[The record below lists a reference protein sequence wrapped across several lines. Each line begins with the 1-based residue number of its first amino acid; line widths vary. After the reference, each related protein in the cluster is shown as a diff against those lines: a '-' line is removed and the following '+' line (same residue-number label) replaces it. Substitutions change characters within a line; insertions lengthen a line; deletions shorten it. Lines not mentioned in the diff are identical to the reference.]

1 MPVSRTHHIIQ
12 ITDTHL
18 FRNPEALLLGLNS
31 QDSFERI
38 ISQITADPLT
48 PELII
53 ATGDIAQDASTEAYQ
68 RFADT
73 LDTLEVPYYW
83 IPGNHDRVDI
93 MQAVENARQALTQQ
107 AQTQQAQNGQ
117 KTNRLETNR
126 QIRLGNWQLIM
137 LDTSVPGEVHGFLAE
152 QELAHLQQ
160 CLQQAE
166 QDAALEHS
174 LVCLHHNPVDGTA
187 GWMEDIGLHNAQQFR
202 ELIARYSSVRAVVYG
217 HIHQELD
224 FVRDGIR
231 YICTPSTCIQF
242 KPGVEEFTLDLQA
255 PAYRKFELQ
264 HDGQLTSSVQ
274 RLTDYE
280 VNVDE
285 TAEGY

>member
-1 MPVSRTHHIIQ
+1 MPVSQTHHIIQ

-18 FRNPEALLLGLNS
+18 FRNPDALLLGLNS
-31 QDSFERI
+31 QDSFERV
-38 ISQITADPLT
+38 ISQITADPLK

-83 IPGNHDRVDI
+83 IPGNHDRVST
-93 MQAVENARQALTQQ
+93 MRAVENARQSMQ
-107 AQTQQAQNGQ
+107 G
-117 KTNRLETNR
+117 KTTRLETNR

-137 LDTSVPGEVHGFLAE
+137 LDTSVPGEVHGFLAG

-160 CLQQAE
+160 CLQHAE
-166 QDAALEHS
+166 QDATLEHS

-202 ELIARYSSVRAVVYG
+202 ELIARFSSVRAVVYG

-242 KPGVEEFTLDLQA
+242 KPGVEDFTLDLQA

-264 HDGQLTSSVQ
+264 DDGQLTSSVQ